1 MSARNTAA
9 IDLRSAPFNRSAVE
23 QVLENLRQA
32 LRVLELVPSSETDLT
47 PHPLVIV
54 RAEIE
59 NARRYLRHLRVVDSD
74 DSRPVSCA
82 PLLEVA

>member
-1 MSARNTAA
+1 MSGHLTRPADRTLAN
-9 IDLRSAPFNRSAVE
+9 FNRSPVD

-32 LRVLELVPSSETDLT
+32 LRVLELVPSEQTELT

-59 NARRYLRHLRVVDSD
+59 NARRYLANIKLVEYEAHHVQLR
-74 DSRPVSCA
+74 
-82 PLLEVA
+82 EVA

>member
-1 MSARNTAA
+1 MSSHRAVAA
-9 IDLRSAPFNRSAVE
+9 DRTLASFNRSSVD

-32 LRVLELVPSSETDLT
+32 LRVLELVPPAKTELT

-59 NARRYLRHLRVVDSD
+59 NARRYLANVKLVEFDSQKQPLRK
-74 DSRPVSCA
+74 
-82 PLLEVA
+82 VA